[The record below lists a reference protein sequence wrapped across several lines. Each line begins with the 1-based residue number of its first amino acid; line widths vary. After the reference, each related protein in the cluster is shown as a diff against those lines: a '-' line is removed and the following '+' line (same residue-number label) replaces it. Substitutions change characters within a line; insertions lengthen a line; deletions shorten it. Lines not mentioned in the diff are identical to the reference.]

1 MISFY
6 SRSTK
11 FSTKKAPQDH
21 NKRRVMSFRSSTSRR
36 FRATSGNE
44 WFGGR
49 CPDRRTG
56 KPGFLP
62 PGNSWVSIAVLFC
75 LNREKKKTGQLW
87 HGFWMEYG
95 FNEVNNNFGWQNGGV
110 KRIFAPKKSPKVL
123 VFFARMKVFASVVY
137 SSKVWWWIWK
147 MTPSPCHV

>member
-75 LNREKKKTGQLW
+75 LNREKKNGQLW
-87 HGFWMEYG
+87 HGFWMED
-95 FNEVNNNFGWQNGGV
+95 EVNNNFGWQNGDV
-110 KRIFAPKKSPKVL
+110 KQNSPKKRSKSVGILCPHGG
-123 VFFARMKVFASVVY
+123 FFQAWS
-137 SSKVWWWIWK
+137 
-147 MTPSPCHV
+147 TPAKFDDGLEHDPESMSCV